1 MGGGGYQRNIEF
13 KGGELLAI
21 FRPEEGGLA
30 KIFIYQKI
38 FPSPPSK

>member
-1 MGGGGYQRNIEF
+1 MRGGGYQRNIEF
-13 KGGELLAI
+13 KGGGYLPFLDLRGE
-21 FRPEEGGLA
+21 GLA